1 MNTDYINKCEI
12 SRLENSIML
21 SKYPKKVK
29 INVRVIDLLGT
40 VRQGLGW
47 QKLQGKGLQGL
58 QSLSRMHH

>member
-21 SKYPKKVK
+21 SKYPKEFK
-29 INVRVIDLLGT
+29 INVRVTDLQGT
-40 VRQGLGW
+40 VRRGLGW